1 MENLRK
7 TVTPEY
13 RELSQS
19 HQRNL
24 PRSAIQTCYDLE
36 SEMGLL
42 GIIMTD
48 NSLIWDVCDI
58 VKPSDFFEKYNA
70 DLFEACVEKI
80 ISGGVASPVSLQLK
94 FANHPELA
102 GENGKNYMVSLLD
115 AFFSKLNLKE
125 YAVRIADLSGRRRL
139 LQMAEDVLETVTS
152 DPRPANDITSD
163 IISRFSDNSP
173 KSEIAQTKKQ
183 VAKIFLESLEKP
195 KDCYKTGL
203 NCLDS
208 AMGGGVF
215 AGFTYGLAG
224 QEKRGKTTLAHTI
237 SHNLN
242 QSGVLH
248 AYIALE
254 MGSIQIEARN
264 QARMAGVNSLA
275 FLQESMRSN
284 LDVKRRIAEN
294 IEACPDNTIYLNMAG
309 GSLMQI
315 QSELLKLI
323 SKQKIKGFILDYWQ
337 LVTGVP
343 KGQTKS
349 DFLFDVA
356 QWMANFS
363 KKHDIFCILLS
374 QINREGLMF
383 GSSGIE
389 KACDQLYTIELPEV
403 EGITRDLWLKM
414 THSRYTPIFD
424 VGSSQNPALT
434 VNTKA
439 GPFIED
445 ILR

>member
-1 MENLRK
+1 
-7 TVTPEY
+7 
-13 RELSQS
+13 
-19 HQRNL
+19 
-24 PRSAIQTCYDLE
+24 
-36 SEMGLL
+36 MGLL
-42 GIIMTD
+42 GIILTD
-48 NSLIWDVCDI
+48 NHLIWDICDI
-58 VKPSDFFEKYNA
+58 VKPSDFFEKHNA
-70 DLFEACVEKI
+70 DIFEACIEKI
-80 ISGGVASPVSLQLK
+80 ISGQVASPVSIHFK
-94 FANHPELA
+94 FAGHPTLG
-102 GENGKNYMVSLLD
+102 GEDGKNYLAQLID
-115 AFFSKLNLKE
+115 CFASKLNLKD
-125 YAVRIADLSGRRRL
+125 YAVRIADLSMRRRL
-139 LQMAEDVLETVTS
+139 IQMAQDVLDTVTI
-152 DPRPANDITSD
+152 DPRPAQDIASD
-163 IISRFSDNSP
+163 IISSFSDHSP
-173 KSEIAQTKKQ
+173 KSQIAQTKKQ
-183 VAKIFLESLEKP
+183 VALQFLESLEKP
-195 KDCYKTGL
+195 KNCYKTGL
-203 NCLDS
+203 NCLDN

-242 QSGVLH
+242 QIGVLH

-254 MGSIQIEARN
+254 MGAMQIEARN

-275 FLQESMRSN
+275 FLQDGMRSN
-284 LDVKRRIAEN
+284 VEIKRRIAQN
-294 IEACPDNTIYLNMAG
+294 IENCPDNTIYLNMAG

-315 QSELLKLI
+315 QTELLKLI

-337 LVTGVP
+337 LVSGTP
-343 KGQTKS
+343 KGQTRS
-349 DFLFDVA
+349 EFLFEVA

-374 QINREGLMF
+374 QVNREGAMF

-403 EGITRDLWLKM
+403 EGLNRDLWLKM
-414 THSRYTPIFD
+414 THSRYTPIYD
-424 VGSSQNPALT
+424 VGSPQNPALT

>member
-1 MENLRK
+1 
-7 TVTPEY
+7 
-13 RELSQS
+13 
-19 HQRNL
+19 
-24 PRSAIQTCYDLE
+24 
-36 SEMGLL
+36 MGLL
-42 GIIMTD
+42 GIILTD
-48 NSLIWDVCDI
+48 NSLIWDICDI
-58 VKPSDFFEKYNA
+58 IKPSDFFEKAHA
-70 DLFEACVEKI
+70 DIFEACLEKI
-80 ISGGVASPVSLQLK
+80 ISGGNASPVSLQLK
-94 FANHPELA
+94 FSNHPALS
-102 GENGKNYMVSLLD
+102 GIQGRDYMVSLLD

-125 YAVRIADLSGRRRL
+125 YATRVADLAGRRRL
-139 LQMAEDVLETVTS
+139 IQMAEDVLESITT
-152 DPRPANDITSD
+152 DPRPSNDIASD

-183 VAKIFLESLEKP
+183 VAKQFLESLEKP

-242 QSGVLH
+242 QNGVLH

-254 MGSIQIEARN
+254 MGSMQIEARN

-284 LDVKRRIAEN
+284 VDLKRRIAEN
-294 IEACPDNTIYLNMAG
+294 IESCPDSTIYLNMAG

-349 DFLFDVA
+349 DFLFEVA

-374 QINREGLMF
+374 QVNREGAMF

-389 KACDQLYTIELPEV
+389 KACDQLYTIELPEI
-403 EGITRDLWLKM
+403 EGGARDLWLKM

>member
-1 MENLRK
+1 M
-7 TVTPEY
+7 
-13 RELSQS
+13 
-19 HQRNL
+19 
-24 PRSAIQTCYDLE
+24 PRSVIQTCHDLE
-36 SEMGLL
+36 AERGLL
-42 GIIMTD
+42 GIILSE
-48 NSLIWDVCDI
+48 NQLIWDICDI
-58 VKPSDFFEKYNA
+58 LKPSDFFEKYNG
-70 DLFEACVEKI
+70 DIYEACVEKI
-80 ISGGVASPVSLQLK
+80 ISGGVASPISLQLK
-94 FANHPELA
+94 FSAHPELGGDA
-102 GENGKNYMVSLLD
+102 GKSYLAMLLGE
-115 AFFSKLNLKE
+115 FLTKLNLKD
-125 YAVRIADLSGRRRL
+125 YAIVIADLAGRRRL
-139 LQMAEDVLETVTS
+139 IQMAQDVLDTVTI
-152 DPRPANDITSD
+152 DPRPAQDIASD
-163 IISRFSDNSP
+163 IISRFSDNAP

-183 VAKIFLESLEKP
+183 VALQFLESLEKP
-195 KDCYKTGL
+195 KNCYKTGL

-242 QSGVLH
+242 QIGVLH

-254 MGSIQIEARN
+254 MGSMQIEAKN
-264 QARMAGVNSLA
+264 QARMVGVNSLA

-294 IEACPDNTIYLNMAG
+294 INSCPDNTIYLNMAG

-315 QSELLKLI
+315 QTELLKLI

-349 DFLFDVA
+349 DFLFEVA

-374 QINREGLMF
+374 QVNREGAMF

-403 EGITRDLWLKM
+403 EGLTRDLWLKM
-414 THSRYTPIFD
+414 THSRYTPIYD
-424 VGSSQNPALT
+424 VGSPQSPALT